1 MLRKRYV
8 RSLYSD
14 DASDRTAPTQRP
26 HKQLILRSSNNPLTY
41 TSSSPKAVFPLPLF
55 ALNKRISRTK
65 WKAHPRAN
73 RDAGINQRAN
83 LAIQALNTLHFNFP
97 NDHNMNYNT
106 FSLSPLSTS
115 RDRLLTNI
123 RQSAQS
129 HYLKSHEPGQ
139 PDDDKLLESVLR
151 LTDTSSLF
159 IRINDTA
166 LSTPVSLPNI
176 DAMRCAVLP
185 HIATPMIYGPSPAI
199 APLICNRVSLPT
211 RLANLSILQH
221 LPAKYRQMYA
231 TESPA
236 LVLTASQYQER
247 LRQWKLDGRSL
258 PSAKIHGQR
267 SEYIK
272 LVKLMLSIGMLS
284 LTDTPRVVNG
294 IFTVKKDDD
303 TDRLII
309 DARFANAWFTKPPKT
324 ALPTPAHV
332 VQLRLPEM
340 EQLLIGKAD
349 LSNYYHH
356 LQLPEWLRPF
366 LALPSLTAAE
376 LGLDNGPSDRLI
388 FPCCTTLPMGWSHSV
403 RIAQLIHENI
413 LYEPHGDT
421 PAALRPED
429 NILHVQ
435 HPDIVRPLHALYVD
449 DSIMFG
455 LASDPDE
462 TKRQYNRMLAAYAS
476 VGLPVKESKCIY
488 PDAVRTVTALGMDV
502 NGLDGTVSISSGRHY
517 KMILATVHLL
527 WKERVTG
534 HAVSVVV
541 GLWTWNLLLRRP
553 ALSALKCC
561 YSFIE
566 RHRWSEAELWPSVRR
581 ELITLIG
588 LAPLLHTSLRY
599 EWYQSVMASDAS
611 TMAAGVVATAFVE
624 GLVHQL
630 WPSTLSALLFCTT
643 DDLVTDE
650 GDHLE
655 ETGGA
660 TTESPSTTLTLK
672 SDHHWSTIISY
683 PWRKDEHI
691 NALELRAVILAVR
704 WVLSHPSSA
713 RKRVM
718 LLVDS
723 AVVYYILRK
732 GRSSSSHLL
741 SVYRR
746 LSSLLLASGLSVTP
760 IWVPS
765 AANPADAPSRLV
777 IMPDA
782 DGA

>member
-8 RSLYSD
+8 QSLYSE

-26 HKQLILRSSNNPLTY
+26 HKQLVIPSSNYPST
-41 TSSSPKAVFPLPLF
+41 TSASSSPVAVFPLPLF
-55 ALNKRISRTK
+55 TLNKHIGRNKLRT
-65 WKAHPRAN
+65 HPCTN
-73 RDAGINQRAN
+73 RDVDITQRAN

-97 NDHNMNYNT
+97 NDHNMNHNT

-129 HYLKSHEPGQ
+129 HYLKSHHTGR
-139 PDDDKLLESVLR
+139 PDDDKLLELISQ
-151 LTDTSSLF
+151 LTDTTSLF
-159 IRINDTA
+159 IRINDAA
-166 LSTPVSLPNI
+166 LSTPASLPNI
-176 DAMRCAVLP
+176 DAMRYAVLP
-185 HIATPMIYGPSPAI
+185 HIATPMIYDPSPAI
-199 APLICNRVSLPT
+199 APLICSRVSLPT
-211 RLANLSILQH
+211 RLTNLPILQH
-221 LPAKYRQMYA
+221 LPLQYRLMYA
-231 TESPA
+231 AESPA
-236 LVLTASQYQER
+236 LVLTASQYEER

-284 LTDTPRVVNG
+284 LTDSPRVVNG
-294 IFTVKKDDD
+294 IFTVRKDDD

-340 EQLLIGKAD
+340 EQLLMGKAD

-376 LGLDNGPSDRLI
+376 LGLDDGPSDRLI

-403 RIAQLIHENI
+403 RIAQLIHESI
-413 LYEPHGDT
+413 LYEPHGDI

-435 HPDIVRPLHALYVD
+435 HPDITRPLHALYVD

-455 LASDPDE
+455 LALDPDE
-462 TKRQYNRMLAAYAS
+462 AKRQYNRMLAAYAI

-502 NGLDGTVSISSGRHY
+502 DGLDGTVSISSGRHY

-527 WKERVTG
+527 WKEKVTG

-599 EWYQSVMASDAS
+599 EWYQSVVASDAS

-643 DDLVTDE
+643 DDLVTED

-655 ETGGA
+655 EMRE

-672 SDHHWSTIISY
+672 TDHHWSTIISF
-683 PWRKDEHI
+683 PMAQR
-691 NALELRAVILAVR
+691 
-704 WVLSHPSSA
+704 
-713 RKRVM
+713 
-718 LLVDS
+718 
-723 AVVYYILRK
+723 
-732 GRSSSSHLL
+732 
-741 SVYRR
+741 
-746 LSSLLLASGLSVTP
+746 
-760 IWVPS
+760 
-765 AANPADAPSRLV
+765 
-777 IMPDA
+777 
-782 DGA
+782 